1 MDNLHPPDDLQH
13 LWKARKNTEEEVE
26 PTMTQVLREARNFR
40 MRTRSLDI
48 ALLVGFTLLLP
59 LTFLSVLIAR
69 DHFGEPMVAL
79 GYGVW
84 SVTLV
89 WGLVAS
95 GLFYRSFR
103 NQPSHDADSR
113 GYISEFI
120 DYLNRRQR
128 FLTKSAI
135 SASVL
140 LALAGAVFAVALYR
154 GQDALFH
161 VIISFVGQPLLI
173 WDVLRMERNYELR
186 SARLSEILA
195 DMNAD

>member
-1 MDNLHPPDDLQH
+1 MDDLRVPDDLQH
-13 LWKARKNTEEEVE
+13 LWKPRQDIKEEVE
-26 PTMTQVLREARNFR
+26 PIMTQVLREARNFR
-40 MRTRSLDI
+40 MRRRSLDI
-48 ALLVGFTLLLP
+48 ALLVAYALLLP
-59 LTFLSVLIAR
+59 LAFLSVLIAR
-69 DHFGEPMVAL
+69 DHFDEPIVAL

-89 WGLVAS
+89 WGLVAY

-103 NQPSHDADSR
+103 DQPSHDADSR
-113 GYISEFI
+113 DYISGFV

-135 SASVL
+135 FVSVL

-161 VIISFVGQPLLI
+161 VIVSFLGQPLLI
-173 WDVLRMERNYELR
+173 WDVLTMERSYERRR
-186 SARLSEILA
+186 SHLSGILA
-195 DMNAD
+195 DLNAD

>member
-1 MDNLHPPDDLQH
+1 VDDLRLPDDLQH
-13 LWKARKNTEEEVE
+13 LWNARKNTKEEVE
-26 PTMTQVLREARNFR
+26 PIMTQVLREARHFR
-40 MRTRSLDI
+40 MRRRGLDI
-48 ALLVGFTLLLP
+48 ALMVAYALLLP

-89 WGLVAS
+89 WGLVAY

-103 NQPSHDADSR
+103 DQPSHDADGR
-113 GYISEFI
+113 RYISEYI

-135 SASVL
+135 SASIL
-140 LALAGAVFAVALYR
+140 LALAGAVFALALYR

-173 WDVLRMERNYELR
+173 WDVLRMERNYERRR
-186 SARLSEILA
+186 SRVNEILA